1 MRLNVIQPERLGVFG
16 GTFDPPHIGH
26 LILAAEA
33 LQQMKLD
40 RILWLLTPNP
50 PHKTRREITEL
61 DHRKTMLE
69 LALAGEPRFELSNL
83 DIDRPPPHYAADTMQ
98 LLRTRSPGIHWVYL
112 MGGDSLS
119 DLPTWMRPLEF
130 VKACDEIGVMLRPG
144 RPVELENLEK
154 NLPGITQKVR
164 FIQAPVLEI
173 SSSILREKIAAKG
186 AYRYYLPAPVYSYI
200 EINQLYR

>member
-83 DIDRPPPHYAADTMQ
+83 DIDRPPPHYAADTMK